1 MVKIKETLSNKSNLF
16 AYIIQSTLV
25 ISNIQGT
32 SEKESSR

>member
-25 ISNIQGT
+25 ISN
-32 SEKESSR
+32 SESSR